1 MVGEIRDEE
10 TGHIACEAAMTGH
23 LVLSTIHTNDAT
35 GVIGRLAE
43 MGVAPYLIGST
54 LECVLAQRLIRT
66 LCKSCKEP
74 DPNPDK
80 ELLRTLEESKID
92 YKDATFMKTKGC
104 AKCGNKGMKG
114 RTAIHEIM
122 VTSEAVRSMCK
133 PGVKNDE
140 IRAVAIKAG
149 MRTLVEDGLVKITKG
164 LTTFEE
170 IM

>member
-1 MVGEIRDEE
+1 
-10 TGHIACEAAMTGH
+10 MTGH

-35 GVIGRLAE
+35 SVLARLAE

-66 LCKSCKEP
+66 LCKACKEP
-74 DPNPDK
+74 DPKPDP
-80 ELLRTLEESKID
+80 ELLKTLEEAKID
-92 YKDATFMKTKGC
+92 YKAATFMKIKGC

-114 RTAIHEIM
+114 RTAIHELLVM
-122 VTSEAVRSMCK
+122 GEEMRAMCR

-140 IRAVAIKAG
+140 VRAVATKLG

-164 LTTFEE
+164 LTSFEE
-170 IM
+170 IMAAAK